1 MLFLQPL
8 YEYIF
13 HTYATRVNHFAL
25 IKLILYSLDKTLFY
39 FIIFVII
46 RLCWLLF
53 IRHRRTLKSEA
64 CVWIF
69 AFYVILLLMLT
80 VFRDTYFPW
89 QLTFNFH
96 RDLGEINLVFM
107 KETIKLT
114 HGQSLLDFFYNSL
127 GNVLWFIPFGLLFP
141 EVIQKNKMGVTVI
154 VGACLSVCIEG
165 LQFILETGVS
175 DIDDVFFNVCGAI
188 IGFIIYKII
197 YRFLI
202 RKNSSFMKK

>member
-1 MLFLQPL
+1 MLFLQPF

-69 AFYVILLLMLT
+69 TFYVILLLMLT

-154 VGACLSVCIEG
+154 VGACLSICIEG

>member
-13 HTYATRVNHFAL
+13 HHYAAHINHFAL

-46 RLCWLLF
+46 RLCRLLLV
-53 IRHRRTLKSEA
+53 RHRRTLKSEA
-64 CVWIF
+64 CVWVF
-69 AFYVILLLMLT
+69 SFYIILLVMLT

-96 RDLGEINLVFM
+96 RSISDINLVFM
-107 KETIKLT
+107 KETLKLT

-127 GNVLWFIPFGLLFP
+127 GNVLWFIPFGFLFP
-141 EVIQKNKMGVTVI
+141 TVIQKKSM
-154 VGACLSVCIEG
+154 VGTILAGGCLSVIIES
-165 LQFILETGVS
+165 LQFVLETGVS
-175 DIDDVFFNVCGAI
+175 DIDDVFFNVCGTI
-188 IGFIIYKII
+188 IGFILYRII
-197 YRFLI
+197 YRFL
-202 RKNSSFMKK
+202 

>member
-13 HTYATRVNHFAL
+13 HHYAAHINHFAL

-46 RLCWLLF
+46 RLCWLLLV
-53 IRHRRTLKSEA
+53 RHRRTLKSEA

-69 AFYVILLLMLT
+69 SFYIILLLMLT

-96 RDLGEINLVFM
+96 RSLSDINLVFM
-107 KETIKLT
+107 KETLKLT

-127 GNVLWFIPFGLLFP
+127 GNVIPFGFLFP
-141 EVIQKNKMGVTVI
+141 TVIQKKSM
-154 VGACLSVCIEG
+154 VGTILAGGCLSVIIES
-165 LQFILETGVS
+165 LQFVLKTGVS
-175 DIDDVFFNVCGAI
+175 DIDDVFFNVCGTI
-188 IGFIIYKII
+188 IGFILYRII
-197 YRFLI
+197 YRFL
-202 RKNSSFMKK
+202 

>member
-1 MLFLQPL
+1 MLFLQSL

-13 HTYATRVNHFAL
+13 HHYAAHINHFAL

-46 RLCWLLF
+46 RLFWLLLV
-53 IRHRRTLKSEA
+53 RHRRTLKSEA

-69 AFYVILLLMLT
+69 SFYIILLLMLT

-96 RDLGEINLVFM
+96 RSLSDINLVFM
-107 KETIKLT
+107 KETLKLT

-127 GNVLWFIPFGLLFP
+127 GNVLWFIPFGFLFP
-141 EVIQKNKMGVTVI
+141 TVIQKKSM
-154 VGACLSVCIEG
+154 VGTILAGGCLSVIIES
-165 LQFILETGVS
+165 LQFVLETGVS
-175 DIDDVFFNVCGAI
+175 DIDDVFFNVCGTI
-188 IGFIIYKII
+188 IGFILYRII
-197 YRFLI
+197 YRFL
-202 RKNSSFMKK
+202 

>member
-8 YEYIF
+8 YEYVF
-13 HTYATRVNHFAL
+13 HHYAAHINHFAL

-46 RLCWLLF
+46 RLCWLLLV
-53 IRHRRTLKSEA
+53 RHRRTLKSEA
-64 CVWIF
+64 CVWVF
-69 AFYVILLLMLT
+69 SFYIILLLMLT

-96 RDLGEINLVFM
+96 RSLSDINLVFM
-107 KETIKLT
+107 KETLKLT

-141 EVIQKNKMGVTVI
+141 TVIQKKSM
-154 VGACLSVCIEG
+154 VGTILAGGCLSVIIES
-165 LQFILETGVS
+165 LQFVLETGVS
-175 DIDDVFFNVCGAI
+175 DIDDVFFNVCGTI
-188 IGFIIYKII
+188 IGFILYRII
-197 YRFLI
+197 YRFL
-202 RKNSSFMKK
+202 

>member
-1 MLFLQPL
+1 MLFLQSL

-13 HTYATRVNHFAL
+13 HHYAAHINHFAL

-46 RLCWLLF
+46 RLFWLLLV
-53 IRHRRTLKSEA
+53 RHRRTLKSEA

-69 AFYVILLLMLT
+69 SFYIILLLMLT

-96 RDLGEINLVFM
+96 RSLSDINLVFM
-107 KETIKLT
+107 KETLKLT

-127 GNVLWFIPFGLLFP
+127 GNVLWFIPFGFLFP
-141 EVIQKNKMGVTVI
+141 TVIQKKSM
-154 VGACLSVCIEG
+154 VGTILAGGCLSVIVES
-165 LQFILETGVS
+165 LQFVLETGVS
-175 DIDDVFFNVCGAI
+175 DIDDVFFNVCGTI
-188 IGFIIYKII
+188 IGFILYRII
-197 YRFLI
+197 YRFL
-202 RKNSSFMKK
+202 

>member
-13 HTYATRVNHFAL
+13 HHYAAHINHFAL

-46 RLCWLLF
+46 RLCWLLLV
-53 IRHRRTLKSEA
+53 RHRRTLKSEA

-69 AFYVILLLMLT
+69 SFYIILLLMLT

-96 RDLGEINLVFM
+96 RSLSDINLVFM
-107 KETIKLT
+107 KETLKLT

-127 GNVLWFIPFGLLFP
+127 GNVLWFILFGFLFP
-141 EVIQKNKMGVTVI
+141 TVIQKKSM
-154 VGACLSVCIEG
+154 VGP
-165 LQFILETGVS
+165 IL
-175 DIDDVFFNVCGAI
+175 F
-188 IGFIIYKII
+188 
-197 YRFLI
+197 
-202 RKNSSFMKK
+202 

>member
-1 MLFLQPL
+1 MLFLQSL

-13 HTYATRVNHFAL
+13 HHYAAHINHFAL

-46 RLCWLLF
+46 RLFWLLLV
-53 IRHRRTLKSEA
+53 RHRRTLKSEA

-69 AFYVILLLMLT
+69 SFYIILLLMLT

-96 RDLGEINLVFM
+96 RSLSDINLVFM
-107 KETIKLT
+107 KETLKLT

-127 GNVLWFIPFGLLFP
+127 GNVLWFIPFGFLFP
-141 EVIQKNKMGVTVI
+141 TVIQKKSM
-154 VGACLSVCIEG
+154 VGTILAGGCLSVIIES
-165 LQFILETGVS
+165 LQ
-175 DIDDVFFNVCGAI
+175 
-188 IGFIIYKII
+188 
-197 YRFLI
+197 
-202 RKNSSFMKK
+202 